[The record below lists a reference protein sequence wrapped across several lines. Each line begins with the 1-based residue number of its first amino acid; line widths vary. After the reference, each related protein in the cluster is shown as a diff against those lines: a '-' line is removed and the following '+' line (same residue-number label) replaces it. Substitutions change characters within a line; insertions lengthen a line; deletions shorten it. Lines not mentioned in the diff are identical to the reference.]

1 MAISRKTL
9 IPPTG
14 RKDVEKKQG
23 FYCRKEKDR
32 KKDETA
38 RHRDDE
44 ETENYGLKT
53 KKEQERKEKNGDKG
67 RKGETN

>member
-1 MAISRKTL
+1 MWR
-9 IPPTG
+9 
-14 RKDVEKKQG
+14 RNRG

-53 KKEQERKEKNGDKG
+53 KKEQERKEKMVIKEEKERQINHLGKML
-67 RKGETN
+67 